1 MIYINDLT
9 SVSSLGSDETAIV
22 DSLSHPDRCYLTY
35 RDDLLNENKGSYF
48 GEIKAALP
56 SLDDYPEHKSRN
68 SGVLAYLADSIKFSI
83 EKIKGKYSKDRIAV
97 ILGTST
103 SGLDE
108 TEDELKKFMDTG
120 VPSRDFY
127 YKSQEFGD
135 PSMFLADFLDIDG
148 PAYTISTACSSSARA
163 LICAKRM
170 LESGLVDAVIAGGA
184 DTLCKVPIN
193 GFNSMGVL
201 SHERCLPFNK
211 NRSGINIGEGG
222 GLMILSKERAELA
235 LLGVGESSDAYHVSS
250 PEPSGEGAIRAMK
263 MALDNASLKPSDIGY
278 VNLHGTATKLNDAME
293 SKAMS
298 ALFHNRVPC
307 SSTKYLTGHT
317 LGAAGIVEAAT
328 LCYILKH
335 DLYLPVQD
343 FSRDE
348 IDDTLEECGL
358 IRDRIK
364 AIKPVMMSNSFAFGG
379 NNASLIIGR
388 TDFFCKDSR

>member
-9 SVSSLGSDETAIV
+9 SVSSLGTNELTIV
-22 DSLSHPDRCYLTY
+22 DSLSHTDRCYLTY
-35 RDDLLNENKGSYF
+35 RDDLLNEHKGSYF
-48 GEIKAALP
+48 GQIKAKLP
-56 SLDDYPEHKSRN
+56 RLDDYPEHKSRN
-68 SGVLAYLADSIKFSI
+68 SAVLAFLTDSIKDSI
-83 EKIKGKYSKDRIAV
+83 NELKQKYSKDRIAI

-108 TEDELKKFMDTG
+108 TENELKKFMQTG

-135 PSMFLADFLDIDG
+135 PSMFLADYLEIDG

-163 LICAKRM
+163 LICGKRM

-201 SHERCLPFNK
+201 SQERCLPFNK

-222 GLMILSKERAELA
+222 GLMILSKEKDSLE

-250 PEPSGEGAIRAMK
+250 PDPSGAGAISAMK
-263 MALDNASLKPSDIGY
+263 MALNDALLTTDDIGY

-293 SKAMS
+293 SKAMAS
-298 ALFHNRVPC
+298 LFKGKVPC
-307 SSTKYLTGHT
+307 SSTKYMTGHT
-317 LGAAGIVEAAT
+317 LGAAGIVEAAI
-328 LCYILKH
+328 LCYLLKH
-335 DLYLPVQD
+335 DLDLPVQD
-343 FSRDE
+343 FSHDE
-348 IDDTLEECGL
+348 IDDTLDECGL
-358 IRDRIK
+358 IKEKIK
-364 AIKPVMMSNSFAFGG
+364 AKKKVMMSNSFAFGG
-379 NNASLIIGR
+379 NNASIIIA
-388 TDFFCKDSR
+388 KA

>member
-9 SVSSLGSDETAIV
+9 SVSSLGTDELTIV
-22 DSLSHPDRCYLTY
+22 DSLSHTDRCYLTY
-35 RDDLLNENKGSYF
+35 RDDLLNEHKGSYF
-48 GEIKAALP
+48 GQIKAKLPAL
-56 SLDDYPEHKSRN
+56 DEYPEHKSRN
-68 SGVLAYLADSIKFSI
+68 SAVLAYLADSIKDSI
-83 EKIKGKYSKDRIAV
+83 NEFKQKYSKDRIAI

-108 TEDELKKFMDTG
+108 TEDELKKFMQTG

-135 PSMFLADFLDIDG
+135 PSMFLADYLEIDG

-163 LICAKRM
+163 LICGKRM

-211 NRSGINIGEGG
+211 NRAGINIGEGG
-222 GLMILSKERAELA
+222 GLMILSKEKASLE

-250 PEPSGEGAIRAMK
+250 PEPSGAGAISAMK
-263 MALDNASLKPSDIGY
+263 MALDNASLTTDDIGY

-293 SKAMS
+293 SKAMAS
-298 ALFHNRVPC
+298 LFKGKVPC
-307 SSTKYLTGHT
+307 SSTKYMTGHT
-317 LGAAGIVEAAT
+317 LGAAGIVEASI
-328 LCYILKH
+328 LCYLLEH
-335 DLYLPVQD
+335 DLDLPVQD
-343 FSRDE
+343 FSHDE
-348 IDDTLEECGL
+348 IDDTLDECGL
-358 IRDRIK
+358 IKEKIK
-364 AIKPVMMSNSFAFGG
+364 AKKKVMMSNSFAFGG
-379 NNASLIIGR
+379 NNASIIIA
-388 TDFFCKDSR
+388 KA

>member
-9 SVSSLGSDETAIV
+9 SVSSLGTNELTIV
-22 DSLSHPDRCYLTY
+22 DSLSHTDRCYLTY
-35 RDDLLNENKGSYF
+35 RDDLLNEHKGSYF
-48 GEIKAALP
+48 GQIKAKLP
-56 SLDDYPEHKSRN
+56 RLDDYPEHKSRN
-68 SGVLAYLADSIKFSI
+68 SAVLAFLTDSIKDSI
-83 EKIKGKYSKDRIAV
+83 NELKQKYSKDRIAI

-108 TEDELKKFMDTG
+108 TENELKKFMLTG

-135 PSMFLADFLDIDG
+135 PSMFLADYLEIDG

-163 LICAKRM
+163 LICGKRM

-201 SHERCLPFNK
+201 SQERCLPFNK

-222 GLMILSKERAELA
+222 GLMILSKEKDSLE

-250 PEPSGEGAIRAMK
+250 PDPSGAGAISAME
-263 MALDNASLKPSDIGY
+263 MALNDASLTTDDIGY

-293 SKAMS
+293 SKAMAS
-298 ALFHNRVPC
+298 LFKGKVPC
-307 SSTKYLTGHT
+307 SSTKYMTGHT
-317 LGAAGIVEAAT
+317 LGAAGIVEAAI
-328 LCYILKH
+328 LCYLLKH
-335 DLYLPVQD
+335 DLDLPVQD
-343 FSRDE
+343 FSHDE
-348 IDDTLEECGL
+348 IDDTLDECGL
-358 IRDRIK
+358 IKEKIK
-364 AIKPVMMSNSFAFGG
+364 AKKKVMMSNSFAFGG
-379 NNASLIIGR
+379 NNASIIIA
-388 TDFFCKDSR
+388 KA

>member
-9 SVSSLGSDETAIV
+9 SVSSLGTDEATIV
-22 DSLSHPDRCYLTY
+22 DSLSHTDRCYLTY
-35 RDDLLNENKGSYF
+35 RDNLLNEHKGSYF
-48 GEIKAALP
+48 GEIKAKLPAL
-56 SLDDYPEHKSRN
+56 DEYPEHKSRN
-68 SGVLAYLADSIKFSI
+68 SAVLAFLADSIKDSI
-83 EKIKGKYSKDRIAV
+83 NELKQKYSKDRIAI

-108 TEDELKKFMDTG
+108 TEDELKKFMQTG

-135 PSMFLADFLDIDG
+135 PSMFLADYLEIDG

-163 LICAKRM
+163 LICGKRM

-211 NRSGINIGEGG
+211 NRAGINIGEGG
-222 GLMILSKERAELA
+222 GLMILSKEKASLE

-250 PEPSGEGAIRAMK
+250 PEPSGAGAISAME
-263 MALDNASLKPSDIGY
+263 MALDNASLTTNDIGY

-293 SKAMS
+293 SKAMAS
-298 ALFHNRVPC
+298 LFKGKVPC
-307 SSTKYLTGHT
+307 SSTKYMTGHT
-317 LGAAGIVEAAT
+317 LGAAGIVEASI
-328 LCYILKH
+328 LCYLLKH
-335 DLYLPVQD
+335 DLDLPVQD
-343 FSRDE
+343 FSLDE
-348 IDDTLEECGL
+348 IDDTLDACGL
-358 IRDRIK
+358 IKEKIK
-364 AIKPVMMSNSFAFGG
+364 AKKKVMMSNSFAFGG
-379 NNASLIIGR
+379 NNASIIIA
-388 TDFFCKDSR
+388 KA

>member
-9 SVSSLGSDETAIV
+9 SVSSLGTDELTIV
-22 DSLSHPDRCYLTY
+22 DSLSHTDRCYLTY
-35 RDDLLNENKGSYF
+35 RDDLLNEHKGSYF
-48 GEIKAALP
+48 GQIKAKLPAL
-56 SLDDYPEHKSRN
+56 DEYPEHKSRN
-68 SGVLAYLADSIKFSI
+68 SAVLAFLADSIKDSI
-83 EKIKGKYSKDRIAV
+83 NELKQKYSKDRIAI

-108 TEDELKKFMDTG
+108 TEDELKKFMQTG

-135 PSMFLADFLDIDG
+135 PSMFLADYLEIDG

-163 LICAKRM
+163 LICGKRM

-211 NRSGINIGEGG
+211 NRAGINIGEGG
-222 GLMILSKERAELA
+222 GLMILSKENASLE

-250 PEPSGEGAIRAMK
+250 PEPSGAGAISAMK
-263 MALDNASLKPSDIGY
+263 MALDNASLTPDDIGY

-293 SKAMS
+293 SKAMAS
-298 ALFHNRVPC
+298 LFKGKVPC

-317 LGAAGIVEAAT
+317 LGAAGIVEASI
-328 LCYILKH
+328 LCYLLKH
-335 DLYLPVQD
+335 DLDLPVQD
-343 FSRDE
+343 FSHDE
-348 IDDTLEECGL
+348 IDDTLDECGL
-358 IRDRIK
+358 IKEKIK
-364 AIKPVMMSNSFAFGG
+364 AKKKVMMSNSFAFGG
-379 NNASLIIGR
+379 NNASIIIA
-388 TDFFCKDSR
+388 KA

>member
-9 SVSSLGSDETAIV
+9 SVSSLGTNELTIV
-22 DSLSHPDRCYLTY
+22 DSLSHTDRCYLTY
-35 RDDLLNENKGSYF
+35 RDDLLNEHKGSYF
-48 GEIKAALP
+48 GQIKAKLP
-56 SLDDYPEHKSRN
+56 RLDDYPEHKSRN
-68 SGVLAYLADSIKFSI
+68 SAVLAFLTYSIKDSINELKQ
-83 EKIKGKYSKDRIAV
+83 KYSKDRIAI

-108 TEDELKKFMDTG
+108 TENELKKFMLTG

-135 PSMFLADFLDIDG
+135 PSMFLADYLEIDG

-163 LICAKRM
+163 LICGKRM

-201 SHERCLPFNK
+201 SQERCLPFNK

-222 GLMILSKERAELA
+222 GLMILSKEKDSLE

-250 PEPSGEGAIRAMK
+250 PDPSGAGAISAME
-263 MALDNASLKPSDIGY
+263 MALNDASLTTDDIGY

-293 SKAMS
+293 SKAMAS
-298 ALFHNRVPC
+298 LFKGKVPC
-307 SSTKYLTGHT
+307 SSTKYMTGHT
-317 LGAAGIVEAAT
+317 LGAVGIVEAAI
-328 LCYILKH
+328 LCYLLKH
-335 DLYLPVQD
+335 DLDLPVQD
-343 FSRDE
+343 FSHDE
-348 IDDTLEECGL
+348 IDDTLDECGL
-358 IRDRIK
+358 IKEKIK
-364 AIKPVMMSNSFAFGG
+364 AKKKVMMSNSFAFGG
-379 NNASLIIGR
+379 NNASIIIA
-388 TDFFCKDSR
+388 KA

>member
-9 SVSSLGSDETAIV
+9 SVSSLGTNELTIV
-22 DSLSHPDRCYLTY
+22 DSLSHTDRCYLTY
-35 RDDLLNENKGSYF
+35 RDDLLNEHKGSYF
-48 GEIKAALP
+48 GQIKAKLP
-56 SLDDYPEHKSRN
+56 RLDDYPEHKSRN
-68 SGVLAYLADSIKFSI
+68 SAVLAFLTDSIKDSI
-83 EKIKGKYSKDRIAV
+83 NELKQKYSKDRIAI

-108 TEDELKKFMDTG
+108 TENELKKFMQTG

-135 PSMFLADFLDIDG
+135 PSMFLADYLEIDG

-163 LICAKRM
+163 LICGKRM

-201 SHERCLPFNK
+201 SQERCLPFNK

-222 GLMILSKERAELA
+222 GLMILSKEKDSLE

-250 PEPSGEGAIRAMK
+250 PDPSGAGAISAME
-263 MALDNASLKPSDIGY
+263 MALNDASLTTDDIGY

-293 SKAMS
+293 SKAMAS
-298 ALFHNRVPC
+298 LFKGKVPC
-307 SSTKYLTGHT
+307 SSTKYMTGHT
-317 LGAAGIVEAAT
+317 LGAAGIVEAAI
-328 LCYILKH
+328 LCYLLKH
-335 DLYLPVQD
+335 DLDLPVQD
-343 FSRDE
+343 FSHDE
-348 IDDTLEECGL
+348 IDDTLDECGL
-358 IRDRIK
+358 IKEKIK
-364 AIKPVMMSNSFAFGG
+364 AKKKVMMSNSFAFGG
-379 NNASLIIGR
+379 NNASII
-388 TDFFCKDSR
+388 FAKA